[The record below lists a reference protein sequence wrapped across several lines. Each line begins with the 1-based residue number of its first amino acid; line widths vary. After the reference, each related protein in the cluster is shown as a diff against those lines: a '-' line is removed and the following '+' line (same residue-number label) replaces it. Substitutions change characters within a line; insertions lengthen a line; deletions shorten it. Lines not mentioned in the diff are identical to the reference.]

1 MRYVITVSRGR
12 KIILKEKY
20 VTYEKAMD
28 ALEKIKDRYAG
39 LYKIDFRDTQP
50 FNWGWGS

>member
-12 KIILKEKY
+12 KTVLKEKY

-28 ALEKIKDRYAG
+28 ALDKITDRFVG
-39 LYKIDFRDTQP
+39 YKIDFRDTQP